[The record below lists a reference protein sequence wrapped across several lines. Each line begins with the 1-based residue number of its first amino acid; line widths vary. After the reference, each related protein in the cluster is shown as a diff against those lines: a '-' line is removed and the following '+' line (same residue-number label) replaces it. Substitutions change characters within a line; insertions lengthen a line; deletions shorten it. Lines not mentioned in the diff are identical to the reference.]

1 LLEKAIAKKNEI
13 LSKRSPAALDAET
26 DGKIRST
33 FNIHLQI

>member
-1 LLEKAIAKKNEI
+1 LLEKAIAKKNKI

>member
-1 LLEKAIAKKNEI
+1 MSENTAEGRDF
-13 LSKRSPAALDAET
+13 RSSIYNAET